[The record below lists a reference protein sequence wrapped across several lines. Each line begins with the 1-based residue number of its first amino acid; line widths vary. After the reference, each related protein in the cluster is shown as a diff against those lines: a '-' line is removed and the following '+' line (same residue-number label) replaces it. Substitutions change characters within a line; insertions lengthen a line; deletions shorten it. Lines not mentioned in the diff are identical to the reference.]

1 MQLKNTFIYITLIIF
16 SHFSVSSEN
25 NELITP
31 YNLNEKYLD
40 YLTPYQ
46 PIVGQSGMVVSQN
59 SLSSDVGIN
68 ILNQGGN
75 AVDAAVAVGFSL
87 AVTLPRAG
95 SLGGGGFMLIY
106 MKDENA
112 VININYKSESSRNA
126 SNTSLFGN
134 KEAPK
139 DYDRNMVRYGYKA
152 IAVPGTVAG
161 LLKAHELYGSMPLSI
176 LLKDAIKQAK
186 NGITVSYDLENA
198 VRYTNQLKANK
209 ESNSIFFN
217 KGNPLKEGSKF
228 IQSELGDVLELIAK
242 NGSDG
247 FYKGFVAEKISKAM
261 KKNSGFIDA
270 TDLANYEAKV
280 TKPLS
285 INYRNHIIFASNPP
299 SVGGSVILESLSV
312 LENFELKSYEPN
324 SSEVLHLLA
333 ESLRRGHMDRSIN
346 IGDPVFYNDY
356 TNELISKKRG
366 KELSK
371 SISIDK
377 ATKNSEISPY
387 SNLTEG
393 TNTTH
398 YSIIDKDGNAVSN
411 TFTLGYSYGSG
422 VTIPGTGIL
431 MNNQMS
437 NFSYDYDSPSISGR
451 FANPLNRLEPN
462 KRSVTNMSPV
472 MTFEDNELRLITGS
486 PGGAR
491 IPAAILRVITGVI
504 DFDLSISDATM
515 LPRINM
521 NFTPDEYLEYESIV
535 SKDTVDNLEKKG
547 HLMIQSK
554 SIGGTQSI
562 YSINGVNYG
571 YSDLRRPNG
580 GVSIQIN

>member
-1 MQLKNTFIYITLIIF
+1 
-16 SHFSVSSEN
+16 
-25 NELITP
+25 
-31 YNLNEKYLD
+31 
-40 YLTPYQ
+40 
-46 PIVGQSGMVVSQN
+46 
-59 SLSSDVGIN
+59 
-68 ILNQGGN
+68 
-75 AVDAAVAVGFSL
+75 
-87 AVTLPRAG
+87 
-95 SLGGGGFMLIY
+95 
-106 MKDENA
+106 
-112 VININYKSESSRNA
+112 
-126 SNTSLFGN
+126 
-134 KEAPK
+134 
-139 DYDRNMVRYGYKA
+139 
-152 IAVPGTVAG
+152 
-161 LLKAHELYGSMPLSI
+161 
-176 LLKDAIKQAK
+176 
-186 NGITVSYDLENA
+186 
-198 VRYTNQLKANK
+198 
-209 ESNSIFFN
+209 
-217 KGNPLKEGSKF
+217 
-228 IQSELGDVLELIAK
+228 
-242 NGSDG
+242 
-247 FYKGFVAEKISKAM
+247 
-261 KKNSGFIDA
+261 
-270 TDLANYEAKV
+270 
-280 TKPLS
+280 
-285 INYRNHIIFASNPP
+285 
-299 SVGGSVILESLSV
+299 
-312 LENFELKSYEPN
+312 
-324 SSEVLHLLA
+324 
-333 ESLRRGHMDRSIN
+333 MDRSIN

-491 IPAAILRVITGVI
+491 IPAEILRVITGVI